1 MSKKNLA
8 KRLIALVAI
17 VAMFAAMTITAS
29 AAEYSS
35 TTMYVGNDTVKVTTY
50 VTGLTKGDE
59 VTYYA
64 KTTENDVYV
73 NQYTADGSTLE
84 EDYVADL
91 DKIDGMEIKMAKV
104 DADFSNHA
112 KIDEEANIG
121 AFTFVLNDAV
131 VYAEKVAPAVD
142 DIVETTIP
150 VMNEGKMISTVS
162 ATYGETEYDFPVVII
177 ENKVAIVNPIDFGE
191 GTDMKYVE
199 LTATYDAIP
208 EIETVTINYIGVQTA
223 AEYTVDEGTDDEVT
237 GTLFAV
243 ACDIDS
249 ADAPSEFGIEI
260 LGEETQ
266 VLPAIGASADGK
278 FAIAVVDEEFAPF
291 QYRAYV
297 VVGDN
302 TVYGDVKTAN
312 IK

>member
-50 VTGLTKGDE
+50 VTGLEKGNE

-73 NQYTADGSTLE
+73 NQYTAEGSTLE
-84 EDYVADL
+84 KEYVADL
-91 DKIDGMEIKMAKV
+91 DKIDGMEIKMTKV
-104 DADFSNHA
+104 DADFSNPVR
-112 KIDEEANIG
+112 IEEAANIG

-131 VYAEKVAPAVD
+131 VYAEKVAPAAD
-142 DIVETTIP
+142 DIVETKIP
-150 VMNEGKMISTVS
+150 VINDEGKMISTVS
-162 ATYGETEYDFPVVII
+162 ATYGETVYDFPVVII

-208 EIETVTINYIGVQTA
+208 EIDKVTINYIGVQTA
-223 AEYTVDEGTDDEVT
+223 AEYTVDDVT
-237 GTLFAV
+237 GKLFAV
-243 ACDIDS
+243 AYDIDS
-249 ADAPSEFGIEI
+249 AVAPTEFGIEI

-266 VLPAIGASADGK
+266 VLPAIGASVDGK

>member
-29 AAEYSS
+29 AAEFSS
-35 TTMYVGNDTVKVTTY
+35 TTMYVGNDTVKVKTY
-50 VTGLTKGDE
+50 VTGLEKGDE

-73 NQYTADGSTLE
+73 NQYTANGSTLE
-84 EDYVADL
+84 KEYVADL
-91 DKIDGMEIKMAKV
+91 DKIDGMEIKMTKV
-104 DADFSNHA
+104 DADFSNPA
-112 KIDEEANIG
+112 TIEEAANIG

-131 VYAEKVAPAVD
+131 VYDAKVAPAVD

-150 VMNEGKMISTVS
+150 VINEGKMISTVS
-162 ATYGETEYDFPVVII
+162 ATYGDVKYDFPVVII

-199 LTATYDAIP
+199 LTAAYDAIP
-208 EIETVTINYIGVQTA
+208 EIETVTITYIGVQTA
-223 AEYTVDEGTDDEVT
+223 DEYKVDDVT

-243 ACDIDS
+243 AYDIDS
-249 ADAPSEFGIEI
+249 AVAPTEFGIEI

-266 VLPAIGASADGK
+266 VLPAIGASAEGK
-278 FAIAVVDEEFAPF
+278 FAIAVVDEDFAPF
-291 QYRAYV
+291 KYRSYV